1 MHRDSMMRK
10 IVGRKWQGFLLTCLM
25 IFATIGFCNSQLF
38 LAHPAQAE
46 SPKKVLQVATR
57 LLPPFAIEEKGQ
69 YSGFS
74 LELWQKIAS
83 KIGAE
88 SKIVAYPTLP
98 AMLAAVE
105 QKQADLAIAA
115 ISITADREQKM
126 DFSHPI
132 FNSGLQIMTRSGKK
146 SGMSNN
152 LVRDLFSTGFLQ
164 IIALAIGLVL
174 IAAHIIWLLER
185 RLPESPIAESYF
197 PGIFEAAWWS
207 ASTLATQAEQMPKGA
222 AGRVMAVFWMFIAV
236 LFVSYFTATVTTSM
250 TVQTLQGDIKSIED
264 LNNRVVATTAGST
277 AAQFLHQ
284 KNIKTLEVDK
294 IETAYKEL
302 LGSKADA
309 VVFDAPVL
317 MYYAVNEGQG
327 QVQLVNGLLREESY
341 GIALAPKSPYRK
353 PINEAL
359 LQLREEGFYQTLYD
373 KWFKAKKDS

>member
-1 MHRDSMMRK
+1 MKK
-10 IVGRKWQGFLLTCLM
+10 IVGRKWPGFLLACLT
-25 IFATIGFCNSQLF
+25 IVVTIGFCNGQLF

-46 SPKKVLQVATR
+46 NPKQVLQVATR
-57 LLPPFAIEEKGQ
+57 LLPPFAMEEKGQ

-98 AMLAAVE
+98 AMLTAVE

-250 TVQTLQGDIKSIED
+250 TVQTLQGIIE
-264 LNNRVVATTAGST
+264 
-277 AAQFLHQ
+277 
-284 KNIKTLEVDK
+284 
-294 IETAYKEL
+294 
-302 LGSKADA
+302 
-309 VVFDAPVL
+309 
-317 MYYAVNEGQG
+317 
-327 QVQLVNGLLREESY
+327 
-341 GIALAPKSPYRK
+341 
-353 PINEAL
+353 
-359 LQLREEGFYQTLYD
+359 
-373 KWFKAKKDS
+373 